1 MYYDREN
8 VIAREKIIS
17 LATLSSGGFSR
28 ACADLT
34 TNFRKD
40 AAIFGQVSREASTIP
55 EESGD
60 AIDAAS
66 DLLERVKQKPSNKV
80 IKT

>member
-1 MYYDREN
+1 MRRSDDELGR
-8 VIAREKIIS
+8 RH
-17 LATLSSGGFSR
+17 
-28 ACADLT
+28 
-34 TNFRKD
+34 FRKD
-40 AAIFGQVSREASTIP
+40 AAILAQDSHKESTRLLPSIP

-66 DLLERVKQKPSNKV
+66 NILAGVKQKPSNKV

>member
-1 MYYDREN
+1 MCRSDDEFGR
-8 VIAREKIIS
+8 RQ
-17 LATLSSGGFSR
+17 
-28 ACADLT
+28 
-34 TNFRKD
+34 FRKD
-40 AAIFGQVSREASTIP
+40 TAILGQASREASMRLLPWIP

>member
-1 MYYDREN
+1 MRRSDDEFGR
-8 VIAREKIIS
+8 RH
-17 LATLSSGGFSR
+17 
-28 ACADLT
+28 
-34 TNFRKD
+34 FRKD
-40 AAIFGQVSREASTIP
+40 AAILGIDETLPSIP

-66 DLLERVKQKPSNKV
+66 DILEGVKQKPANKV

>member
-1 MYYDREN
+1 MRRSDNELGR
-8 VIAREKIIS
+8 RHFRP
-17 LATLSSGGFSR
+17 GFSR
-28 ACADLT
+28 GIDETLP
-34 TNFRKD
+34 
-40 AAIFGQVSREASTIP
+40 SIP

-66 DLLERVKQKPSNKV
+66 NLLAGVKQKPSNKV

>member
-1 MYYDREN
+1 MRRSDDEFGR
-8 VIAREKIIS
+8 RHFRQ
-17 LATLSSGGFSR
+17 GFSR
-28 ACADLT
+28 GIDKTLPS
-34 TNFRKD
+34 
-40 AAIFGQVSREASTIP
+40 IS

-66 DLLERVKQKPSNKV
+66 DILERVKQKPSNKV

>member
-1 MYYDREN
+1 MRRSDDEFGR
-8 VIAREKIIS
+8 RHFRQ
-17 LATLSSGGFSR
+17 GFSR
-28 ACADLT
+28 GIDKTLP
-34 TNFRKD
+34 
-40 AAIFGQVSREASTIP
+40 SIP

-66 DLLERVKQKPSNKV
+66 DILERVKQKPSNKV

>member
-1 MYYDREN
+1 MRRSVDEFGR
-8 VIAREKIIS
+8 RHFKK
-17 LATLSSGGFSR
+17 GRRHFRPGFSR
-28 ACADLT
+28 GIDETLP
-34 TNFRKD
+34 
-40 AAIFGQVSREASTIP
+40 SIP

-66 DLLERVKQKPSNKV
+66 DILEGVKQKPSNKV